1 MAKQRPGASL
11 DRMRWL
17 LILMLC
23 TGAAIAITGIVFWYR
38 SSAVRSADDSP
49 SNYAG
54 EIVPTSSSKPLSQ
67 VLTLDPAAFA
77 GEARDAYQIARNK
90 PALFLKL
97 HCYCGCDVTLG
108 HRNLLDCF
116 RDRHASICATCM
128 GEATDANQMAKQNSP
143 IEQIRDGLRARY
155 AGAE

>member
-1 MAKQRPGASL
+1 MAKQRPAAGL
-11 DRMRWL
+11 ERMRWL
-17 LILMLC
+17 LVLMIC
-23 TGAAIAITGIVFWYR
+23 TAAAIAIAGGVFWYR
-38 SSAVRSADDSP
+38 SNAARSADNSS

-54 EIVPTSSSKPLSQ
+54 GVVPASAGNPASQ

-90 PALFLKL
+90 PTLLVQL

-128 GEATDANQMAKQNSP
+128 GEAVDANQMAKQNSP
-143 IEQIRDGLRARY
+143 VEQIRDALRARY